1 MSIVVFCFAMLNSC
15 EELVLSA
22 QLIYGCCS
30 LALNM
35 YEGHVVWSFGVK
47 LEPFGLRVVHTY
59 GFDGNSSTKCAHCR
73 LSINICK
80 CSRVK
85 NHLSHLNVHLKI
97 KLNS

>member
-1 MSIVVFCFAMLNSC
+1 MTIVVFCFAMLNSC

-22 QLIYGCCS
+22 QLIYSCCS

-35 YEGHVVWSFGVK
+35 YEGHVVWAFGVK
-47 LEPFGLRVVHTY
+47 LEPCGWRVVHTY
-59 GFDGNSSTKCAHCR
+59 GFYGNSSAKCAHFR
-73 LSINICK
+73 LSIHICK

-85 NHLSHLNVHLKI
+85 THLSQLNVHLKI